1 MSEGGWQGGR
11 VRPLHWAGRFAR
23 SVWPGG
29 PDPEELEW
37 ADWWLSDRES
47 ALLRRMSNND
57 RRHALAVARGVEVA
71 LTGPGAPELDEGEL
85 RAVMAA
91 ALLHDVGKTVAG
103 LGTYGR
109 VVATLSGLVASDY
122 AEAWQQTSGF
132 TRRVGLYLRYT
143 ELGAELLEVN
153 EAHPWVVAWSR
164 EHHHPEEAWS
174 IPVEVGRILVAADG

>member
-1 MSEGGWQGGR
+1 MA
-11 VRPLHWAGRFAR
+11 WA
-23 SVWPGG
+23 
-29 PDPEELEW
+29 ET
-37 ADWWLSDRES
+37 WLSDREVV
-47 ALLRRMSNND
+47 LLRRMSNND
-57 RRHALAVARGVEVA
+57 RRHALVVARGVEEA
-71 LTGPGAPELDEGEL
+71 LARPGAPQPASEEL

-109 VVATLSGLVASDY
+109 VVATLSGLVADDY

-143 ELGAELLEVN
+143 ELGAELLEIN

-164 EHHHPEEAWS
+164 EHHGPEESWS
-174 IPVEVGRILVAADG
+174 IPVELGRILAAADG